1 MLQGPGRQSRLR
13 RFAADPAM
21 LAASTDGDIER
32 SLDLAQIL
40 IECAAEILQP
50 RVVQRLQGE
59 RQRAGRS
66 VQDIWSGRSIAQG

>member
-1 MLQGPGRQSRLR
+1 MLQGPGGQSRLR
-13 RFAADPAM
+13 RFAVDPAM
-21 LAASTDGDIER
+21 LAATADGDIEG

-40 IECAAEILQP
+40 IQRAAEILQP

-66 VQDIWSGRSIAQG
+66 VQDIWSGQLVFQG